1 MLPRTLLIRVQ
12 PSDAGLR
19 PFIFSVV
26 PAGQNLVGTVT
37 LYEDTWQTHI
47 IVRHPEVSG
56 SLVEIE
62 QIVTAP
68 TVINTS
74 SSAAGS
80 FLFVKAGI
88 VDSSGRFL
96 RVVVR
101 AGSVRSAYFSSA
113 AGGSQ
118 LWP

>member
-1 MLPRTLLIRVQ
+1 MLPRMLFIRVQ
-12 PSDAGLR
+12 PSDAGL
-19 PFIFSVV
+19 PAFHLLCSS
-26 PAGQNLVGTVT
+26 AGQNLVGTVT

-68 TVINTS
+68 SVINAS

-88 VDSSGRFL
+88 VDFSGRFL

-113 AGGSQ
+113 
-118 LWP
+118 